1 MNNPT
6 KRTLKLNRESIRNLQ
21 SSELAHIGGGG
32 ATMPTIYT
40 CGGCPT
46 NLGCTTNKCGGGGG
60 GGTDT
65 GTGITITVSIVIF

>member
-1 MNNPT
+1 MKQT
-6 KRTLKLNRESIRNLQ
+6 KRTLKLNRETIRNLQ
-21 SSELAHIGGGG
+21 SNQLAGVVGGG

-46 NLGCTTNKCGGGGG
+46 NFECTTVKCGGGGG

-65 GTGITITVSIVIF
+65 GTGRTIITTTIFL